1 MIAALFAIPYVGPVL
16 AFLFS
21 PVGRTVLVIA
31 LAFAGGWHAKGK
43 IDDAATA
50 RAVLAKTRIDLAAAQ
65 DAAAQADAVADEL
78 ADAESQNQEVIRD
91 LQKALSERPAGVAAA
106 CALDPAAADR
116 LRRLR

>member
-1 MIAALFAIPYVGPVL
+1 MMAALFAVPYSGKVL

-21 PVGRTVLVIA
+21 PVGRIVLIA
-31 LAFAGGWHAKGK
+31 SLAFAGGWHAKGK

-50 RAVLAKTRIDLAAAQ
+50 RAVLAKTRIDLETARQ
-65 DAAAQADAVADEL
+65 TAAQADKVADEL
-78 ADAESQNQEVIRD
+78 ADTDANNQEIIRD
-91 LQKALSERPAGVAAA
+91 LQEALSKRPPNNA